1 MNLEGIQKSAKTR
14 ELGEGWK
21 HVYNIIIGD
30 DPTFTDL
37 DPKKCSEKYRKLA
50 NKTTISSTI
59 SSVAHRKQRET
70 ELMQEEL
77 SCQLKLRK
85 YNSAQSQYNRESRE
99 TGGGPQPD
107 FPIEIDG
114 DDLPATYPGHP
125 DLVIP

>member
-1 MNLEGIQKSAKTR
+1 MHVLTAYFALSILLIVETSNFFWIWRELKNQQKTR

-59 SSVAHRKQRET
+59 SSVAHLIQRET

-77 SCQLKLRK
+77 SRQLKLRK

-99 TGGGPQPD
+99 TGGGP
-107 FPIEIDG
+107 
-114 DDLPATYPGHP
+114 
-125 DLVIP
+125 